1 MIPAVFGMAGSDSTI
16 EFHGT
21 RMIDAPAPIRLGGWA
36 LVLGASS
43 GFGAATARALA
54 AAGLDVAGVHLDRRA
69 SLPAVERVTAAIAQ
83 LGRRALFFNVNAADG
98 DRRVE
103 VLTSLAAALAETRQ
117 PGGLRVLLHSL
128 AFGALRPYVADDPKD
143 AVTSAQMSMTLE
155 VMAHSLVYWTQD
167 VVARGLMSRGGRI
180 FAMTSAGGARALP
193 HYGAVSAAKAA
204 LESHVRQ
211 LAVELAPR
219 GVTVNAIR
227 AGVTATPA
235 AQKIPGYAS
244 LEDDA
249 RRRNP
254 SGRLTTPEDVAR
266 AIVALSHDDTA
277 WITGNVIGV
286 DGGEDIVG

>member
-1 MIPAVFGMAGSDSTI
+1 
-16 EFHGT
+16 
-21 RMIDAPAPIRLGGWA
+21 MIDASTPIRLSGWA

-43 GFGAATARALA
+43 GFGAATALALA
-54 AAGLDVAGVHLDRRA
+54 TAGLDVVGVHLDRRA
-69 SLPAVERVTAAIAQ
+69 TLSAAERVVAAVEQ
-83 LGRRALFFNVNAADG
+83 CGRRARFFNVNAADA
-98 DRRVE
+98 DRRAE
-103 VLTSLAAALAETRQ
+103 VVSALERALAETGR

-128 AFGALRPYVADDPKD
+128 AFGTLKPYVADDPKA
-143 AVTSAQMSMTLE
+143 AVSAAQMSMTLE

-167 VVARGLMSRGGRI
+167 VVTRGLMGPGGRI

-219 GVTVNAIR
+219 AITVNAIR

-254 SGRLTTPEDVAR
+254 SGRLTTPDDVAR
-266 AIVALSHDDTA
+266 AIVALSHEATG
-277 WITGNVIGV
+277 WVTGNVIGV